1 MVAAKSDR
9 MENCMKR
16 KKLCLWMILLAAALA
31 AGVFCY
37 YCSVSKNPEEMQ
49 GGTLVYERN
58 IIHSDRTEC

>member
-1 MVAAKSDR
+1 
-9 MENCMKR
+9 MKR
-16 KKLCLWMILLAAALA
+16 KKLCLWMILLAVALA